1 MAIINIFSKR
11 RKQLRGEVPD
21 ILTYDT
27 LPKALRVQ
35 IVHIIKD
42 AFGTSKGNYYQPNQP
57 LLAFEAI
64 NKILCKEYG
73 VFTLGKSYKESHM
86 DSVLSF
92 LLQTPN
98 IEQAM
103 DVIELSFQH
112 INSLVSGKKS

>member
-98 IEQAM
+98 MGHTISQQ
-103 DVIELSFQH
+103 IKLFYQ
-112 INSLVSGKKS
+112 ITTLVSGKKS